1 MSFDNLKTMQ
11 LVTQIKTLISDSQL
25 PVCII
30 YYMLKDL
37 SNEVEQLYSEIVQ
50 AEQKTYLENQEK
62 LKETVI
68 KGAQEAPLHFEEIVE
83 DLREPQKIEE
93 AGQE

>member
-68 KGAQEAPLHFEEIVE
+68 KGVQEAPLHFEEIVE
-83 DLREPQKIEE
+83 DLRKPQKTEE